1 MKGHARSLMTPH
13 ATTVNEDA
21 PLREVAR
28 TLLTSGFGG
37 VPVVGSGGALVGFLS
52 QLDLAQALLDGKLD
66 GNTAAEV
73 MTKSVVSI
81 DEFATTDE
89 VIRLLRAHKI
99 HHLPVV
105 REGVVVG
112 IITPM
117 DVIRH
122 FVKIGEDVA

>member
-13 ATTVNEDA
+13 ATTVGEDA
-21 PLREVAR
+21 TLREVAR
-28 TLLTSGFGG
+28 TLLEAGFGG
-37 VPVVGSGGALVGFLS
+37 VPVVDKEGELTGFLS
-52 QLDLAQALLDGKLD
+52 ELDLAQALLEGNLEGKAR
-66 GNTAAEV
+66 TA
-73 MTKSVVSI
+73 MTKTVVTV

-105 REGVVVG
+105 RDGAVVG

-122 FVKIGEDVA
+122 FVSIGEVVA